1 MQQNTLSSTLNLGGG
16 DGSGGSGGEMQDL
29 EVACR
34 LIDKHLSYDSSF
46 PSLLER
52 LRVSPQGLYIIILV
66 NTEVL

>member
-1 MQQNTLSSTLNLGGG
+1 MQQNTLSSTLNLGAG
-16 DGSGGSGGEMQDL
+16 DGGGGGGEMQDL

-52 LRVSPQGLYIIILV
+52 LRVAPQGICIIRPLWSW
-66 NTEVL
+66 L